1 MAEVAGLVLGA
12 TSVVIEALEA
22 YEKLRT
28 KSSRGRRGYQDLKL
42 ELEINLLRLR
52 RILEI
57 LLKDTS
63 FESSTLD
70 DLLSNPTSSQWRS
83 PMVEVALRRRLGSAY
98 PAFLHLT
105 TNIFETV
112 SSIEKSFQRIANGSK
127 ATIAW
132 RVAYDANSLSD
143 QLATFQKLNSEIEH
157 LAQSAQEP
165 LEKARLAESR
175 DHYGSDWLRLGVEA
189 GARVSVGAEASF
201 ERPEYDR
208 VETGSS
214 YTVDSETSSDISS
227 LSYLPISL
235 EAADLPQRKVQQ
247 DALLD
252 TGATHCAISL
262 NAALQLGLE
271 IEEDEQEEEVVIRT
285 AALGQLLLAKGRAHL
300 TLRWQDQHGKSR
312 GTRIWVS
319 VVPHLNH
326 GVLLSHDFT
335 KNHPEVWNVAK
346 VIAHTVEQFNVTWFN
361 KISKEQL
368 EAEDDFRRRQESE
381 NAANAEKERKKRLAE
396 LDDVIAS
403 ASTTPQ
409 PGSTAPS
416 IAGSSASNAPSSTTT
431 GSSVSA
437 TMTFGPKP

>member
-28 KSSRGRRGYQDLKL
+28 RSSRGRRGYQDLKFEL
-42 ELEINLLRLR
+42 ELNQLRLR

-57 LLKDTS
+57 LLQDTS
-63 FESSTLD
+63 LESSTLD

-83 PMVEVALRRRLGSAY
+83 PTVEVALRRRLGSAY

-105 TNIFETV
+105 TKIFETA
-112 SSIEKSFQRIANGSK
+112 SSIEKSFQKIANGSK

-132 RVAYDANSLSD
+132 RVAYSANSLSD
-143 QLATFQKLNSEIEH
+143 QLEALQRLNSEIER
-157 LAQSAQEP
+157 LVQSVGLWQ
-165 LEKARLAESR
+165 LESIANLGASLVRREESS
-175 DHYGSDWLRLGVEA
+175 DLSQGSETRTYYDLVSANLGVEA
-189 GARVSVGAEASF
+189 GARVSVGNKASF
-201 ERPEYDR
+201 ERPEYDP

-214 YTVDSETSSDISS
+214 YTVDSE
-227 LSYLPISL
+227 
-235 EAADLPQRKVQQ
+235 
-247 DALLD
+247 
-252 TGATHCAISL
+252 
-262 NAALQLGLE
+262 LGLE

-368 EAEDDFRRRQESE
+368 EAEDDFRRRQEFE

-409 PGSTAPS
+409 PASTAPS
-416 IAGSSASNAPSSTTT
+416 IAGSSISSVPASSTAA
-431 GSSVSA
+431 SAISA
-437 TMTFGPKP
+437 TVTSGPRP